1 MSCLIVTETAQY
13 SAFLSKIAHYSFDEM
28 EYGGKLIR

>member
-1 MSCLIVTETAQY
+1 MRDLILTETAQY
-13 SAFLSKIAHYSFDEM
+13 YTFSGKIAHYSFDEI